1 MKNVFTLLFAVICL
15 FNSTA
20 IAQDVK
26 RPDSYNYL
34 RGVEAFQDERY
45 EEASDYLNKEISDTP
60 NNGYAFSW
68 IALLR
73 NYQAEYGRSLTAS
86 DQAIKYIPKK
96 DKEYRSFAFL
106 TRADTYRK
114 LGRDEKALDD
124 YNRLLKEQPDCAD
137 AYEKRAQLYYEQG
150 QYNLADKDYQKIIS
164 IDPGSVMGYMGIG
177 RDANAEKRYEDAIKQ
192 FDYVTKLASDYSSG
206 YSFRAESYIGLK
218 QYYKAID
225 DIIRALSIDGNNK
238 AFFLM
243 QQIADSAYTTLVSRL
258 KVEKLKEPNNN
269 AWPYNLGIV
278 NEYTEKHQEAITFY
292 KEAMKNEA
300 SPIVAYRIA
309 NCYEKIG
316 NYDQAINYCE
326 QAIRLDSTDYR
337 YPMMLAGLMDNSGRS
352 KEGISLLDD
361 IITSYPDYGFA
372 YYRRGWIKDHNGDI
386 DGAIEDYSMAITLS
400 PDYAYTYMNRGVLWQ
415 LKNEK
420 DEAKKDFEKVIEL
433 DTIPEQAECSFYA
446 YYYLGQKEKA
456 IEILDSVLKNGD
468 KGDYYDAACLYSVM
482 GEKDKAIK
490 YLRKSLE
497 AGFRRFVH
505 ISRDRDLDN
514 IRNTDEFKSLIEEY
528 ETRAKA
534 LGDSDKNKE
543 ILYIDKKVEIPFT
556 KENGVYKVKCSI
568 NNLPL
573 YFVFDTGASV
583 VSISSVEA
591 TFMMKNDYI
600 KSSDI
605 IGKQNYLN
613 ASGEVSEGTVI
624 NLRNVHFGGL
634 DLNNIRA
641 SVVHN
646 QSAPLLL
653 GQSVLSRLGYIEID
667 NVRGILR
674 ITYKEEVENNG
685 YGDQ

>member
-1 MKNVFTLLFAVICL
+1 MRKVFFIFFIVCL
-15 FNSTA
+15 CGNTA
-20 IAQDVK
+20 IAQDIK
-26 RPDSYNYL
+26 RPDSYNYI
-34 RGVEAFQDERY
+34 RGVEALQNEKY
-45 EEASDYLNKEISDTP
+45 EEALDYLNKEINDFP
-60 NNGYAFSW
+60 KNGYAFSW
-68 IALLR
+68 LSLLY
-73 NYQAEYGRSLTAS
+73 NYQTEYGRSLTAS
-86 DQAIKYIPKK
+86 DQAVKFIPKK

-124 YNRLLKEQPDCAD
+124 YNQLLKEQPDCAD
-137 AYEKRAQLYYEQG
+137 AYENRAQLYYDRGE
-150 QYNLADKDYQKIIS
+150 YSLADKDYQKIIS

-177 RDANAEKRYEDAIKQ
+177 RNANAEKRYDDAIKQ

-206 YSFRAESYIGLK
+206 YSFRAESYIGQG

-225 DIIRALSIDGNNK
+225 DIIHALSINGDNK

-243 QQIADSAYTTLVSRL
+243 QQVADSAYTILVSKL

-269 AWPYNLGIV
+269 VWPYNLGVV
-278 NEYTEKHQEAITFY
+278 NEYTEKYQKAIDFY
-292 KEAMKNEA
+292 KEAMEKEA
-300 SPIVAYRIA
+300 SPITAFRIA
-309 NCYEKIG
+309 SCYSEIG

-337 YPMMLAGLMDNSGRS
+337 YPMMLASLMDNSGHS
-352 KEGISLLDD
+352 DEGISLLNN
-361 IITSYPDYGFA
+361 IIASYPDYDFA
-372 YYRRGWIKDHNGDI
+372 YYQRGWIKDHSGDI
-386 DGAIEDYSMAITLS
+386 DGAIEDYTMATTLS
-400 PDYAYTYMNRGVLWQ
+400 PDYAYAYMNRGVLWR
-415 LKNEK
+415 LKGETDN
-420 DEAKKDFEKVIEL
+420 AKKDFEKVVEL
-433 DTIPEQAECSFYA
+433 DSIPEKAECSFYA

-456 IEILDSVLKNGD
+456 IEVLDSVLKNSN
-468 KGDYYDAACLYSVM
+468 KGNYYDAACLYSVM
-482 GEKDKAIK
+482 GEKDKAIE
-490 YLRKSLE
+490 YLQKSLE

-514 IRNTDEFKSLIEEY
+514 IRNTNEFKSLIKKYEAKSKFEHSEEN
-528 ETRAKA
+528 
-534 LGDSDKNKE
+534 DK
-543 ILYIDKKVEIPFT
+543 ILYIDKKAEIPFT

-600 KSSDI
+600 KPTDI

-613 ASGEVSEGTVI
+613 ANGEISEGTVI
-624 NLRNVHFGGL
+624 NLRNVNFGGL
-634 DLNNIRA
+634 NLNDIRA

-653 GQSVLSRLGYIEID
+653 GQSVLSRLGNIEID
-667 NVRGILR
+667 NVRGFLR
-674 ITYKEEVENNG
+674 ITYKEEVE
-685 YGDQ
+685 Q